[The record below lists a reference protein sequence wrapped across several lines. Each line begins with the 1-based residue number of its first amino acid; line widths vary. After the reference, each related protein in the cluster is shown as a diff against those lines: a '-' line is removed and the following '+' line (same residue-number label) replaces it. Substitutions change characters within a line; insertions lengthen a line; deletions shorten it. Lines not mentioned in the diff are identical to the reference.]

1 MLSKLGCYI
10 KDFFADIKRKLFF
23 DKVHLFIILGSAAL
37 GILAALAK
45 DYSEFDDTNNFVFVV
60 INVSTSP
67 IPQFLRILFWLCGI
81 YAAAFL
87 ACAHIYL
94 FYVAIYVGPGIVSY
108 FVFRRAFIACAVNS
122 LTGIIYLVLF
132 VIPVFAVTL
141 FAFVC
146 LSLEFRPIVMSS
158 GSGKSALPL
167 KCNAHA
173 LWEKLKTVF
182 IVNYL
187 IVTAYWL
194 VFYLILLLFAK

>member
-87 ACAHIYL
+87 A
-94 FYVAIYVGPGIVSY
+94 
-108 FVFRRAFIACAVNS
+108 
-122 LTGIIYLVLF
+122 
-132 VIPVFAVTL
+132 
-141 FAFVC
+141 
-146 LSLEFRPIVMSS
+146 
-158 GSGKSALPL
+158 
-167 KCNAHA
+167 
-173 LWEKLKTVF
+173 
-182 IVNYL
+182 
-187 IVTAYWL
+187 
-194 VFYLILLLFAK
+194 